1 MTEPNVKEDDDVV
14 IAAEEAMLVSL
25 TAPQPE
31 LIAASS
37 ITVAT
42 EVNLD
47 KRQSCT
53 NYALS
58 KRQVRGISAKA
69 AKNMSIWDSM

>member
-1 MTEPNVKEDDDVV
+1 MTEPNVNEDDDVV
-14 IAAEEAMLVSL
+14 IAAEEALLVSL

-47 KRQSCT
+47 KR
-53 NYALS
+53 
-58 KRQVRGISAKA
+58 
-69 AKNMSIWDSM
+69 